1 MGIRRNLAQR
11 LDEVASPDLAS
22 ATARKQ
28 SFVDRL
34 RLQPIAIETD
44 TANKQHYEVG
54 TGVLAATL
62 GPYMKYSCCWYPEV
76 EQEAKGTGLLASVGR
91 QLSPLMSLGSSSSR
105 TTLAEAEVAMLQSY
119 IVKAQLED
127 GMRILDLG

>member
-1 MGIRRNLAQR
+1 MAT
-11 LDEVASPDLAS
+11 PDLAS

-28 SFVDRL
+28 GYVSRL

-62 GPYMKYSCCWYPEV
+62 GPYMKYSSCWYPEI
-76 EQEAKGTGLLASVGR
+76 EHETKGSGLMATAGR
-91 QLSPLMSLGSSSSR
+91 LLSPLVSSR
-105 TTLAEAEVAMLQSY
+105 KHTTLAEAEVAMLESY
-119 IVKAQLED
+119 IEKAELDD
-127 GMRILDLG
+127 GMSILDLGCGWGS